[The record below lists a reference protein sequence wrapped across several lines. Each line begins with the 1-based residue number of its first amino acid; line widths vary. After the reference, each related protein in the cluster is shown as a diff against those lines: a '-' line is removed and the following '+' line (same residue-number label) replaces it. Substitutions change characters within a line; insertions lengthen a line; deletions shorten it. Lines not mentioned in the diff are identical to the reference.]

1 MRLRIGEMMNIAYQ
15 IEMHAEIL
23 ERWFS
28 PAKSRREAKRR
39 ILSGQCWYWPE
50 SEQMELFA

>member
-1 MRLRIGEMMNIAYQ
+1 VNLAYQ

-23 ERWFS
+23 ERWFL
-28 PAKSRREAKRR
+28 PEKARREAKRR

-50 SEQMELFA
+50 PEQMELFA